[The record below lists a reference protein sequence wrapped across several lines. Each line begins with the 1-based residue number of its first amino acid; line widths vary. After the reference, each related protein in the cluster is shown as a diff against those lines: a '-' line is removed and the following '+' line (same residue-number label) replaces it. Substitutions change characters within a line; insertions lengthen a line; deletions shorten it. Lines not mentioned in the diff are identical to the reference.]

1 VVVGLFTR
9 RASVTASNPVLSTTT
24 NGHLS
29 PVNFPDIP
37 ELALS
42 RQGAWRVPAVA
53 QGLQVIAGTVG
64 TFPLR
69 RYNSNYEAFPYGLT
83 EQLDPL
89 ESTSTTITKVV
100 EDLVLWPAAYLVV
113 IARYADGYPA
123 NLRYVP
129 YEDVM
134 TPNYVGGPY
143 QVGDQEVPD
152 RDMVVI
158 PAHWPGLIETGGRAV
173 RTALVLEAA
182 VSRIAST
189 DLPTGIIYD
198 DGPDLDP
205 DKVSELLTSWETGR
219 RRRTTGYL
227 NRRFRYERE
236 SWNSEELA
244 LVPSRDH
251 QVAEIARL
259 LNVPTRYLNA
269 PTNSSLT
276 YSTTEG
282 QRRDLVDTTL
292 RPYLVAVEQRLSLG
306 DVTPRGHRVRF
317 ALDDFLR
324 SDTSA
329 RFDAYTKALAAGFL
343 TLEEVR
349 RLENLPTLPGVTR

>member
-1 VVVGLFTR
+1 VGLFTR
-9 RASVTASNPVLSTTT
+9 QHKLTASVPVLSTTT
-24 NGHLS
+24 AGYLS
-29 PVNFPDIP
+29 PVTIPEIP

-42 RQGAWRVPAVA
+42 REGAWRVPAVA

-69 RYNSNYEAFPYGLT
+69 RYNSNNEAVPYGLT

-89 ESTSTTITKVV
+89 ESTSTTITKLV
-100 EDLVLWPAAYLVV
+100 EDLVLWPAAYLVT

-129 YEDVM
+129 YEDVS
-134 TPNYVGGPY
+134 TPDYDGGPY
-143 QVGDQEVPD
+143 HVLDQEIPA

-158 PAHWPGLIETGGRAV
+158 PAHWPGLIQTGGRAI

-205 DKVSELLTSWETGR
+205 DKVSELLTSWENGR

-251 QVAEIARL
+251 QVAELARL
-259 LNVPTRYLNA
+259 MNVPTRYLNA

-276 YSTTEG
+276 YSTVEG

-292 RPYLVAVEQRLSLG
+292 RPYLVAIESRLTLT

-324 SDTSA
+324 SDTA
-329 RFDAYTKALAAGFL
+329 GRYEAYTKGLAAGFL
-343 TLEEVR
+343 TLDEVR
-349 RLENLPTLPGVTR
+349 RLENLPTLPGVAR